1 MSGDNNTKRAPLSV
15 AGWLALIVLFGFLAA
30 AIVYAVYGWGAIATA
45 HVSTFGWIA
54 LGVGSAVTILV
65 GGGLMALVFYS
76 SRHDY
81 DR

>member
-1 MSGDNNTKRAPLSV
+1 MSGDDNAKRVPLSA
-15 AGWLALIVLFGFLAA
+15 AGGLALIVLFSFLAV
-30 AIVYAVYGWGAIATA
+30 AIAYAIYGWSAIATA
-45 HVSTFGWIA
+45 HISTFGWIA